1 MGFDVIGNKRV
12 FIDNI
17 WGGLASML
25 VAIPSSIAFGVTIFS
40 ALGVNLAAQGA
51 VAGILGT
58 AALGLVSPTFGGSSR
73 LITAPCAPAA
83 AVLSALAIGFVH
95 DGISSGTILLMLGLI
110 GLLAGIMQIGLGV
123 LGVGKLIKFV
133 PYPVVSGYLSGV
145 GLLIIGSQ
153 IPHFLGASHGKGL
166 IDAVMNPADWAW
178 QSVLVGLAVG
188 GTMIVTPRITNLVP
202 AAIVALLAGIGV
214 YLALAVAGWAAFSP
228 ENNPLLIG
236 TLPSSPLRFMD
247 SLNLRFN
254 SVHSLG
260 LKVVVDVLVPA
271 MTLAALSS
279 IDTLKTCLVTD
290 AMTNTH
296 HNSNKELVGQ
306 GLGNIASALVGGVP
320 GSGTMGATMINIASG
335 GTSKISGIME
345 GVFALGA
352 YFIFAPMI
360 AWIPVS
366 ALAALLIVIGFRM
379 IDRHS
384 LAFFFAPSTRLDFL
398 VILSVILVAIFGDLI
413 AASGVGVAVSMV
425 LFIREQIR
433 GSVVHSR
440 IEGKELLAHRV
451 HLLAAKDY
459 LNQQS
464 DKVVVIE
471 LQGSLFFGTAS
482 QLLDALESEIATRK
496 YVILSMRRVHSLDVT
511 ATHVLEQIKDR
522 LEEYDAYLIFC
533 DIPKGLPSGLKM
545 KKFLKETGVV
555 RPTTKALAFRQLDD
569 AVEWVESEMLAGF
582 PEPDHSTPMDLAQM
596 PLFAGCSAPTLAAL
610 EDATYLRSIKEGK
623 KLFKPDEESDELFFI
638 RQGLVKVSL
647 SMGKK
652 DDYHFATCG
661 PGELIGGMGFLDK
674 MNQYAEAEALTDMSV
689 YVLPRSQFEILVRDQ
704 AHVAVVILEALGRS
718 LSNRLRFSINQ
729 LHALRQ

>member
-1 MGFDVIGNKRV
+1 MVLSFFENRRII
-12 FIDNI
+12 IDDI

-25 VAIPSSIAFGVTIFS
+25 VSIPSSIAFGVTIFS
-40 ALGVNLAAQGA
+40 SLGATLAAQGA

-58 AALGLVSPTFGGSSR
+58 AALGVITSTFGGSSR
-73 LITAPCAPAA
+73 LISAPCAPAA
-83 AVLSALAIGFVH
+83 AVLSALALGFVH
-95 DGISSGTILLMLGLI
+95 DGISPGTILLMLGLI
-110 GLLAGIMQIGLGV
+110 GLLSGLMQIGLGI

-153 IPHFLGASHGKGL
+153 IPHLLGVSHGKGL
-166 IDAVMNPADWAW
+166 VDAVMNPADWVW
-178 QSVLVGLAVG
+178 QSILVGLGVG
-188 GTMIVTPRITNLVP
+188 GAMIVMPRFTRIVP
-202 AAIVALLAGIGV
+202 AAILALLAGIGI
-214 YLALAVAGWAAFSP
+214 YLALAYAGWAVLSP
-228 ENNPLLIG
+228 QNNPLLVG

-247 SLNLRFN
+247 SLSLRIS
-254 SVHSLG
+254 SVHGLG
-260 LKVVVDVLVPA
+260 VKVVMDVLVPA
-271 MTLAALSS
+271 MTLAALLS

-335 GTSKISGIME
+335 GTSKVSGIME
-345 GVFALGA
+345 GVFALAA

-366 ALAALLIVIGFRM
+366 ALAALLIIIGFRM
-379 IDRHS
+379 IDWHS

-398 VILSVILVAIFGDLI
+398 VILVVILVAIFGDLI
-413 AASGVGVAVSMV
+413 AASGVGVAVAMV
-425 LFIREQIR
+425 LFVREQIR

-440 IEGKELLAHRV
+440 MDGKEVLAHRV
-451 HLLAAKDY
+451 HLLAAKAY
-459 LNQQS
+459 LNEQS
-464 DKVVVIE
+464 EKIVVFE

-482 QLLDALESEIATRK
+482 QLLDALEPEIATRK

-522 LEEYDAYLIFC
+522 LEENDGYLIFC

-569 AVEWVESEMLAGF
+569 AVEWVESEMLADF
-582 PEPDHSTPMDLAQM
+582 PNPDHTTPMDLAQM
-596 PLFAGCSAPTLAAL
+596 PLFAGCPAQTLTAL

-623 KLFKPDEESDELFFI
+623 KLFRPDEDSDELFFI

-674 MNQYAEAEALTDMSV
+674 MNQYAEAEALTDATV
-689 YVLPRSQFEILVRDQ
+689 YVLPRAQFEDLEREQ
-704 AHVAVVILEALGRS
+704 AHVALVILEALGRS

-729 LHALRQ
+729 LHDLRQ